1 MRLKGK
7 VALITGAGSGI
18 GRATAILFANEGAKV
33 AVADLVIMKG
43 EETIQRITESN
54 GEAIFVKADVS
65 KSYDA
70 KKMINTVLEN
80 YGKIDIVFNNA
91 GISPVGTV
99 VDTSEELWDKVMNIN
114 LKGIFLVSKYAIP
127 VMAKGGGGVIINT
140 ASVGGIVALPNEVA
154 YDTSKGG
161 VIMLTKAMAVDH
173 GPQNIRVNCV
183 CPGVTDT
190 PILQEY
196 IDGSLN
202 PDKTRKILIENN
214 AILRRLIKPEEI
226 AYTVLFLASDEASA
240 VTGAAYI
247 VDGGNTVV

>member
-33 AVADLVIMKG
+33 AVSDLVTPKG
-43 EETIQRITESN
+43 EETVTRITESN
-54 GEAIFVKADVS
+54 GEAIFVRADVS
-65 KSYDA
+65 KSYDV
-70 KKMINTVLEN
+70 KKMVNTVLEN

-127 VMAKGGGGVIINT
+127 VMEKRGGGVIINT
-140 ASVGGIVALPNEVA
+140 ASAGGIVALPNEAA
-154 YDTSKGG
+154 YDASKGG

-190 PILQEY
+190 PILQAY
-196 IDGSLN
+196 INGSLN
-202 PDKTRKILIENN
+202 PDKTRKILLEKN
-214 AILRRLIKPEEI
+214 AIIRRLIKPEEI